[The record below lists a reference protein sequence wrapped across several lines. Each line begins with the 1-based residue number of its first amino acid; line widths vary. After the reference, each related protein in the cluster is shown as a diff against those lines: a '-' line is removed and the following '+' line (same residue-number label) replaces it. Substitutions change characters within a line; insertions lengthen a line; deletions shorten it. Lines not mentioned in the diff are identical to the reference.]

1 MGVNVC
7 ECVLGRV
14 PGRACVFVFC
24 WGEGGES
31 GGRGQRK
38 EERARPRPASNIIP
52 AFLSTPLSPL
62 ATPAPSAT
70 THTATTHT
78 HTPAPCP
85 PPPSACPPPPASPR
99 SGGVGEP
106 ASPRSPPRPA
116 PARTWRP
123 TCVPGGEISWRCVPF
138 FWFWGGGGGW
148 RGRIIG
154 PCVAGGCKEHA
165 SAMAGAMAAAA
176 GEAELNGREKKKK
189 KKTAPGAWTCR
200 PRRRRR
206 PAFRSPSRPGT
217 VLLDIDHVHP
227 WCRRAGRGGLP
238 ACRWGVVLPP
248 PTHPPPPGTEKAGR
262 PLSEEKAS
270 IPRAPPPKRGPSART
285 ATLAPPPQCV
295 PASVKTG
302 SWGLQGARPGGAAR
316 SAAPYRNPFF
326 SVDPRPFFLFPA
338 LFSVPRPVLCSPP
351 CSLFPALT
359 HTLPSPPLSPPP
371 PPKTAPRRPL
381 RRRGRPGRHHL
392 LRPAGP
398 GPGDRPV
405 HHRRR
410 HGGRPGRGR
419 RPFLGRAGGAV
430 REGNMFF

>member
-189 KKTAPGAWTCR
+189 KDSARGVDMSAPAPALAGLPVALPSRDGAAGHR
-200 PRRRRR
+200 PCPTVVSAGRARR
-206 PAFRSPSRPGT
+206 PA
-217 VLLDIDHVHP
+217 
-227 WCRRAGRGGLP
+227 GLP
-238 ACRWGVVLPP
+238 VGGRSSTP
-248 PTHPPPPGTEKAGR
+248 HPP
-262 PLSEEKAS
+262 
-270 IPRAPPPKRGPSART
+270 
-285 ATLAPPPQCV
+285 
-295 PASVKTG
+295 
-302 SWGLQGARPGGAAR
+302 
-316 SAAPYRNPFF
+316 
-326 SVDPRPFFLFPA
+326 
-338 LFSVPRPVLCSPP
+338 
-351 CSLFPALT
+351 
-359 HTLPSPPLSPPP
+359 
-371 PPKTAPRRPL
+371 TAPR
-381 RRRGRPGRHHL
+381 
-392 LRPAGP
+392 
-398 GPGDRPV
+398 
-405 HHRRR
+405 
-410 HGGRPGRGR
+410 
-419 RPFLGRAGGAV
+419 
-430 REGNMFF
+430 N

>member
-138 FWFWGGGGGW
+138 FWFWGGGGVEGADHRAM
-148 RGRIIG
+148 RGGRVQRTRLSHG
-154 PCVAGGCKEHA
+154 RRDGG
-165 SAMAGAMAAAA
+165 G
-176 GEAELNGREKKKK
+176 GGGGRAQWPRKKKK
-189 KKTAPGAWTCR
+189 KRQRQGRGHVGPGA
-200 PRRRRR
+200 
-206 PAFRSPSRPGT
+206 G
-217 VLLDIDHVHP
+217 
-227 WCRRAGRGGLP
+227 
-238 ACRWGVVLPP
+238 
-248 PTHPPPPGTEKAGR
+248 AGR
-262 PLSEEKAS
+262 PS
-270 IPRAPPPKRGPSART
+270 
-285 ATLAPPPQCV
+285 
-295 PASVKTG
+295 
-302 SWGLQGARPGGAAR
+302 
-316 SAAPYRNPFF
+316 
-326 SVDPRPFFLFPA
+326 
-338 LFSVPRPVLCSPP
+338 
-351 CSLFPALT
+351 
-359 HTLPSPPLSPPP
+359 
-371 PPKTAPRRPL
+371 
-381 RRRGRPGRHHL
+381 GRPPVPGRCCWTSTMSNRGVGGPGEAAC
-392 LRPAGP
+392 RPAGGGSFFHP
-398 GPGDRPV
+398 HPTHRPQE
-405 HHRRR
+405 
-410 HGGRPGRGR
+410 
-419 RPFLGRAGGAV
+419 LKKRAAH
-430 REGNMFF
+430 